1 MGNPRL
7 GLQEGRGLL
16 CPETGRSQVWPP
28 RTPAHLLKAPA
39 VRHGGDHL
47 RELFLLTLQ
56 HTVHVLGRDLRADG
70 RCGGHL
76 WEPRAPQQGDE
87 HLHSPHLLL
96 SPHAIYP

>member
-1 MGNPRL
+1 MPGDWEVP
-7 GLQEGRGLL
+7 G
-16 CPETGRSQVWPP
+16 VAP

-76 WEPRAPQQGDE
+76 WEPQAPQQGDE
-87 HLHSPHLLL
+87 HLPSPQLLL